1 MPMLVVIPGVKG
13 ATERSSFDHVGER
26 RWEFGLILDRL
37 EQRFDVRI
45 IVGHVGPRMA
55 LGYAKIGEHERNG
68 L

>member
-1 MPMLVVIPGVKG
+1 MSMLAVVPRVEGV
-13 ATERSSFDHVGER
+13 TECSSFDDVGER
-26 RWEFGLILDRL
+26 CWEFGLILDRL

-45 IVGHVGPRMA
+45 IVGHVRPRMA